1 MKKPL
6 PDPQME
12 AKEMFALANSA
23 VKWELLKSALILNL
37 FDGLSDPKT
46 AEEVAF
52 AYAMHPPNTEHFL
65 NALTALGY
73 LVKNNGRYCN
83 TPATESLLTR
93 GKDTFVG
100 EALLFFES
108 WHRPLQN
115 GVLLN
120 LVRNGPTPMQDLGD
134 ENLWERAARV
144 SLNASRAGRAQAIA
158 SQVAALP
165 EFPSFSR
172 MLDLGSGAG
181 MIGIAVAAAHPSL
194 KCWLF
199 DKPAVC
205 RVADEVIA
213 EYGMENHVTTLSGDY
228 LVDAIGEDYDFV
240 IASYTF
246 NFSPD
251 RLEEILARIHQAL
264 RPGGVLMVVS
274 DGLTSDRTAPA
285 TTVISWL
292 SATLQGMNMFERGK
306 IADAMLQAGFVT
318 TQSRILDDIDIVAN
332 GPVELTVGRKAPKTA
347 CLSPSCTCRNT
358 ATPALLPH

>member
-6 PDPQME
+6 PDPQMQ
-12 AKEMFALANSA
+12 AKELFALTHGA
-23 VKWELLKSALILNL
+23 VKWELLKAALILNL
-37 FDGLSDPKT
+37 FDGLSEPRT
-46 AEEVAF
+46 AEEVAS

-83 TPATESLLTR
+83 TSATESLLTR
-93 GKDTFVG
+93 DKETFLG
-100 EALLFFES
+100 EALLFMEA

-120 LVRNGPTPMQDLGD
+120 LVRNGPTPMQDLAD
-134 ENLWERAARV
+134 ENLWQKAARI
-144 SLNASRAGRAQAIA
+144 SLNACRAGRAQAIA

-194 KCWLF
+194 ECWLF

-213 EYGMENHVTTLSGDY
+213 EYGMEDRVATLGGDY
-228 LVDAIGEDYDFV
+228 LVGAIGEDYDFV
-240 IASYTF
+240 MACHTLNYF
-246 NFSPD
+246 CD
-251 RLEEILARIHQAL
+251 RLEEILVKVHRAL
-264 RPGGVLMVVS
+264 RPGGVFMVVS
-274 DGLTSDRTAPA
+274 DGLIRERTAPA
-285 TTVISWL
+285 DTVISWL
-292 SATLQGMNMFERGK
+292 STALQGVGMSFERGK

-318 TQSRILDDIDIVAN
+318 TQNRMLEDVDIETH
-332 GPVELTVGRKAPKTA
+332 GPVELTVGRKAQASA
-347 CLSPSCTCRNT
+347 CGSPSCTCRNT
-358 ATPALLPH
+358 ASPPP

>member
-12 AKEMFALANSA
+12 SKELFALTHGA

-37 FDGLSDPKT
+37 FDGLSDPRT
-46 AEEVAF
+46 AEEVAS

-65 NALTALGY
+65 NALTALGF

-83 TPATESLLTR
+83 ASATESLLTR

-134 ENLWERAARV
+134 ENLWKKAARS
-144 SLNASRAGRAQAIA
+144 SLNACRAGRAQAIA
-158 SQVAALP
+158 SRVAALP

-172 MLDLGSGAG
+172 MLDLGSGPG

-205 RVADEVIA
+205 RVADEAIA
-213 EYGMENHVTTLSGDY
+213 EYGMEDRVATLGGDY
-228 LVDAIGEDYDFV
+228 LTDGIGEDYDFV
-240 IASYTF
+240 IACYTL
-246 NFSPD
+246 NFYRD
-251 RLEEILARIHQAL
+251 RLEEILAAIHRAL
-264 RPGGVLMVVS
+264 RPGGVFMVVS

-285 TTVISWL
+285 ATVISWL
-292 SATLQGMNMFERGK
+292 STALQGMDMSFEQGK

-318 TQSRILDDIDIVAN
+318 TQSHILEEIDIEAN
-332 GPVELTVGRKAPKTA
+332 GPVELTVGRKASETA
-347 CLSPSCTCRNT
+347 CLSPSCTCRTT
-358 ATPALLPH
+358 ASAILTH